1 MYSRE
6 DLFITTWSL
15 ACLPQFL
22 IAQIF
27 LKCLIIASLFCEA
40 LAPCYRQASDRIL
53 PFKPNPTG
61 FNATPC
67 PANHHHLQSAQR
79 NLLSYHENRISSY
92 SLWEDSRCQK
102 SCLIQPSRMYLHR
115 NVTARFTT
123 PYLLILSAYHR
134 GRLQRAP
141 GL

>member
-1 MYSRE
+1 MYLRE
-6 DLFITTWSL
+6 DPFITTWSL
-15 ACLPQFL
+15 ACLQRFL

-27 LKCLIIASLFCEA
+27 LKCLIIASLLCEA
-40 LAPCYRQASDRIL
+40 LVPCYRQASDRIL

-79 NLLSYHENRISSY
+79 NLLSYRGNRISSY

-102 SCLIQPSRMYLHR
+102 ALLNTALKDVLTPKCNYSLHNPLSINLIR
-115 NVTARFTT
+115 
-123 PYLLILSAYHR
+123 LS
-134 GRLQRAP
+134 
-141 GL
+141 